1 MRYFKII
8 LILFLGIFGLHIS
21 SELKAQTATN
31 LFKRDTSLSRI
42 SILDNPTGGAIL
54 IVDKSIIDELI
65 ATQPDDLV
73 IGLPD
78 EIGGT
83 LPLILKKRTLFTS
96 DFRAIDH
103 QNQAGSIPML
113 DLHYMGY
120 VENQPDSKVS
130 LSITEGEVSGLIQ
143 MADRTV
149 AIRGLKE
156 ENEHVVYNYEK
167 HPKTPELDCSSTD
180 TLPSYEPKKL
190 NRTTE
195 NQTPVCVS
203 IRVEVDQ
210 DFVGDPAAL
219 MNQVAM
225 IYESINVNL
234 QIAEIYYWTTPSPY
248 TGSTREIISKL
259 QESVARYSDPS
270 GDITLLLSGKGNGGR
285 AASVGLL
292 CEANAVCYSGQ
303 NDDVY
308 TAAHELGHLLAAH
321 HTHACKW
328 NGNNTSLDG
337 CGFNAGYGGCAGE
350 DPIEGGTLMSYCHI
364 RSVGINLNF
373 HPQVAK
379 VIYNFVQ
386 DNSDCTC
393 GAVEEEIEFELE
405 EEVEIDGGSS
415 NIIANICEIEINN
428 SQSCAIQ
435 IYAMSNSKP
444 TELVTSVT
452 GNQTYKTPIMKSV
465 TYGIFA
471 NGELVQTFIGVC
483 GGSVTVNSCGAV
495 DSRVRGKVFLEG
507 FYDSF
512 YETMHQKL
520 VQQNIVT
527 VANPYQD
534 QPWAYNKATKITSIP
549 TEAVDWILIMSRD
562 INGNVLDQAVGFIN
576 KEGALIDLI
585 GNVGIPLK
593 QSTNNYI
600 SIHHRGHMAV
610 MAINPYQ
617 AGSVYDF
624 STGENRVMGNKQL
637 KLVGKKYV
645 LHAGDFDANGVIN
658 NQDYN
663 QWVSKSS
670 KINEYITADGDGNG
684 VVNNKDYN
692 LWISNRSKIGYMP
705 LQY

>member
-1 MRYFKII
+1 MQYFKII

-21 SELKAQTATN
+21 SELKAQTTTN
-31 LFKRDTSLSRI
+31 LFQRDTSLSRI

-54 IVDKSIIDELI
+54 IVDKATVEELI
-65 ATQPDDLV
+65 ATQPDDL
-73 IGLPD
+73 ILDLPD

-96 DFRAIDH
+96 DFRAVDH
-103 QNQAGSIPML
+103 QDQAGFIPLL
-113 DLHYMGY
+113 DLHYIGY

-130 LSITEGEVSGLIQ
+130 LSITEEEVSGLIQ
-143 MADRTV
+143 LTDKTV

-167 HPKTPELDCSSTD
+167 HPRAPELDCSSTD

-190 NRTTE
+190 SRTNE
-195 NQTPVCVS
+195 DQTPVCFSV
-203 IRVEVDQ
+203 RVEVDQ

-225 IYESINVNL
+225 IYQSINVNL
-234 QIAEIYYWTTPSPY
+234 KVAEIYYWTTPSPY
-248 TGSTREIISKL
+248 TGSTRDIILKL
-259 QESVARYSDPS
+259 KESAARYNDPS
-270 GDITLLLSGKGNGGR
+270 GDLTLLLSGKGNGGR
-285 AASVGLL
+285 ASTVGLL
-292 CEANAVCYSGQ
+292 CESNAVCYSGQ

-308 TAAHELGHLLAAH
+308 TVAHELGHLLAAH

-328 NGNNTSLDG
+328 NGNSTSLDG

-350 DPIEGGTLMSYCHI
+350 DPVGGGTIMSYCHI
-364 RSVGINLNF
+364 RSVGVNLNF
-373 HPQVAK
+373 HPQVAE

-393 GAVEEEIEFELE
+393 GAEEEEFELE
-405 EEVEIDGGSS
+405 EEIEVDGGSS
-415 NIIANICEIEINN
+415 NIVGNICEIEISNA
-428 SQSCAIQ
+428 QSCAIQ
-435 IYAMSNSKP
+435 VYAMINSRP
-444 TELVTSVT
+444 TELVTSISNNNT
-452 GNQTYKTPIMKSV
+452 LKTPIVNSV
-465 TYGIFA
+465 TYGVFA
-471 NGELVQTFIGVC
+471 NGELVQTFIGDC
-483 GGSVTVNSCGAV
+483 GGTVSINSCGAV
-495 DSRVRGKVFLEG
+495 DSRVQGKVFLEG

-512 YETMHQKL
+512 YETMHQQL
-520 VQQNIVT
+520 VQQNIVST
-527 VANPYQD
+527 ANPYQER
-534 QPWAYNKATKITSIP
+534 PWSYTKATNITSIP
-549 TEAVDWILIMSRD
+549 AEAVDWILIMSRD
-562 INGNVLDQAVGFIN
+562 LNGNVLDQAVGFVN
-576 KEGALIDLI
+576 KKGALIDLI
-585 GNVGIPLK
+585 GNVGIPLN
-593 QSTNNYI
+593 QSANNYI

-610 MAINPYQ
+610 MATNPYR

-624 STGENRVMGNKQL
+624 STGENQVMGNNQL
-637 KLVGKKYV
+637 KLLGKKYV

-670 KINEYITADGDGNG
+670 RINEYITADGDGNG

-692 LWISNRSKIGYMP
+692 LWISNRSKIGHLP

>member
-1 MRYFKII
+1 MRHFKII

-21 SELKAQTATN
+21 SELNAQTATN
-31 LFKRDTSLSRI
+31 LFKRDTLMSRR
-42 SILDNPTGGAIL
+42 SVLDNPTGGTILLLEKAI
-54 IVDKSIIDELI
+54 VEELI
-65 ATQPDDLV
+65 ATQPKDLV
-73 IGLPD
+73 INLPD
-78 EIGGT
+78 EIGGI

-96 DFRAIDH
+96 DFRAVDH
-103 QNQAGSIPML
+103 QHPIGSIPLL
-113 DLHYMGY
+113 DLHYIGF
-120 VENQPDSKVS
+120 VENESGSKVS
-130 LSITEGEVSGLIQ
+130 LSITKDEVSGLIQ
-143 MADRTV
+143 LSDKTI
-149 AIRGLKE
+149 AIRGLKG
-156 ENEHVVYNYEK
+156 ENEHVVYDYKK
-167 HPKTPELDCSSTD
+167 HPKVPELDCSSTD

-190 NRTTE
+190 GRNNG
-195 NQTPVCVS
+195 NQAPVCVS
-203 IRVEVDQ
+203 VRVEVDQ

-225 IYESINVNL
+225 IYEEINVNI
-234 QIAEIYYWTTPSPY
+234 QVAEIYYWTTPSPY
-248 TGSTREIISKL
+248 TGSTREIIAKL
-259 QESVARYSDPS
+259 QESVSRYTDPS
-270 GDITLLLSGKGNGGR
+270 GDVTLLLSGKGNGGR

-328 NGNNTSLDG
+328 NGNNTALDG

-350 DPIEGGTLMSYCHI
+350 DPVAGGTLMSYCHI

-373 HPQVAK
+373 HPQVAD

-393 GAVEEEIEFELE
+393 GAEEEEEYEEEEEIEA
-405 EEVEIDGGSS
+405 DGGSS
-415 NIIANICEIEINN
+415 NIVGNICEININN

-435 IYAMSNSKP
+435 IYTMSNSKP
-444 TELVTSVT
+444 TELVTSIASNNT
-452 GNQTYKTPIMKSV
+452 SKTPIVKSV

-471 NGELVQTFIGVC
+471 NGELVQTFTGVC
-483 GGSVTVNSCGAV
+483 GGTVVVNSCGAI
-495 DSRVRGKVFLEG
+495 DSRVKGKIFLEG

-520 VQQNIVT
+520 VQQNILSST
-527 VANPYQD
+527 NPYKE
-534 QPWAYNKATKITSIP
+534 QPWSYNKVTKITSIP

-562 INGNVLDQAVGFIN
+562 VNGNVLDQAVGFVD
-576 KEGALIDLI
+576 KKGALIDLTGTI
-585 GNVGIPLK
+585 GIPLN

-610 MAINPYQ
+610 MATNPYQ
-617 AGSVYDF
+617 AGSTYDF
-624 STGENRVMGNKQL
+624 SIDESQVMGNNQL
-637 KLVGKKYV
+637 KLIGKKYV

-663 QWVSKSS
+663 LWVSKSS

-692 LWISNRSKIGYMP
+692 LWISNRSKIGFMP